1 MMKKLLIYLCLLL
14 PSAGIIAQSATV
26 LEFSENANGYNLYL
40 YQSVI
45 RMLNKD
51 KNPDFNM
58 LIRNLDHLRFVTTP
72 LGGDVTEAKSTLKG
86 LDQGVES
93 EGFEN
98 IMSVDN
104 PNYVVH
110 LYLSEQSNKSLWIA
124 TFLMDGIAGAMEMK
138 GDLDTKYLHA
148 FNSLNIERLQQMLP
162 LGEDG
167 ELKEAD
173 YNEDWD

>member
-1 MMKKLLIYLCLLL
+1 MMKRILIYLCLLL
-14 PSAGIIAQSATV
+14 PSMGIMAQSPTV
-26 LEFSENANGYNLYL
+26 LEFSETADGYNLYL

-45 RMLNKD
+45 RMLNRD

-72 LGGDVTEAKSTLKG
+72 VGGDATEARSTLKG
-86 LDQGVES
+86 LDKGVES

-104 PNYVVH
+104 PDYVLH
-110 LYLSEQSNKSLWIA
+110 LYLSETSSKSLWIA

-148 FNSLNIERLQQMLP
+148 FNSLNIERLQKMLP

-167 ELKEAD
+167 EWEEVD
-173 YNEDWD
+173 DDWD